1 MLSSEAIPRRAAGR
15 DETKTGSFIG
25 FLPAMSIREKGSGL
39 GTRGLKAQG
48 TGWQGTG
55 WQGTLYSATCAL
67 YPEPC
72 SSCMRIAL
80 AQLNP
85 ISGDIN
91 GNLAKILDVLEQA
104 TAQGA
109 DLLVT
114 PEMALPGY
122 CIGDLVEDAGF
133 LAANARAMQRIAD
146 AARGITAVVG
156 FIDFDLE
163 ARNESGAIRKF
174 NAAAV
179 VRDGHILQRAHKT
192 LLPSYRYF
200 DDKRFF
206 VPGAVRE
213 PVSVPV
219 RGGTIRLGVS
229 ICEDLWDEFYHVKPL
244 AELVAKGADV
254 LLNLNASPFC
264 PGKRHERDE
273 TIRRHIA
280 QLGKPLVYIN
290 TTGAA
295 DNGKNIIP
303 FDGESLVYDGAGR
316 LLAIGRQFEEQLLVV
331 DLDPAT
337 PPDGLR
343 LPAIDRDREVYDGL
357 VMALRDYM
365 RKTGFD
371 RAVVAVSGGID
382 SALAL
387 AIAADA
393 LGPDRVSAYN
403 MPSRFNSD
411 TTRSIAERLARAFG
425 VSYGVIPIQDIDEH
439 VREVFETHAHPIAH
453 SFTGENLH
461 ARIRGMLMMAESN
474 DTGALL
480 ISCGNETEIA
490 LGYATLYGDMCGGV
504 SLIGDLSKLDVYR
517 MARYVNARHG
527 AEKIPED
534 TFHIKPSAELAENQY
549 DPFDYWVVAPVV
561 GEIVEQRTSPAD
573 LVRLFEQRALDPA
586 RFVLDADG
594 RTVYDKH
601 TSASFSDV
609 VYDCFRRIR
618 RSVYKRLQGPPII
631 VVTERAFGLDL
642 RETIINGWEGLENP

>member
-1 MLSSEAIPRRAAGR
+1 
-15 DETKTGSFIG
+15 
-25 FLPAMSIREKGSGL
+25 
-39 GTRGLKAQG
+39 
-48 TGWQGTG
+48 
-55 WQGTLYSATCAL
+55 
-67 YPEPC
+67 
-72 SSCMRIAL
+72 MRIAL

-85 ISGDIN
+85 TSGDIN
-91 GNLAKILDVLEQA
+91 GNTAKILEA
-104 TAQGA
+104 IEAAAAQGA
-109 DLLVT
+109 DVLVT

-133 LAANARAMQRIAD
+133 LAANERAMLRIAE

-156 FIDFDLE
+156 FIDFDLA
-163 ARNESGAIRKF
+163 ARNESGAIRKY

-179 VRDGHILQRAHKT
+179 VRDGRVLQRAHKT

-206 VPGAVRE
+206 VPGTVRE
-213 PVSVPV
+213 PVAVPV
-219 RGGTIRLGVS
+219 AGGTVRLGVS
-229 ICEDLWDEFYHVKPL
+229 ICEDLWDEFYDVKPL
-244 AELVAKGADV
+244 AELVARGADV

-264 PGKRHERDE
+264 PGKRQARDE
-273 TIRRHIA
+273 IIRRHLA
-280 QLGKPLVYIN
+280 ELRKPLAYIN

-303 FDGESLVYDGAGR
+303 FDGESLVYDAAGR
-316 LLAIGRQFEEQLLVV
+316 LIAIGRQFQEQLLVV
-331 DLDPAT
+331 DLDSAAPAA
-337 PPDGLR
+337 PLP
-343 LPAIDRDREVYDGL
+343 LPAMDADREMYDGL

-403 MPSRFNSD
+403 MPSRFNSS
-411 TTRSIAERLARAFG
+411 TTRSIAERLARALG
-425 VSYGVIPIQDIDEH
+425 VAYGVIPIQDLDEH
-439 VREVFETHAHPIAH
+439 VRAVFETNAHAIVQ

-461 ARIRGMLMMAESN
+461 ARIRGLLMMAESN

-517 MARYVNARHG
+517 LARYVNAKQG
-527 AEKIPED
+527 AEMIPEEA
-534 TFHIKPSAELAENQY
+534 FQIKPSAELAANQF

-561 GEIVEQRTSPAD
+561 GEIVERRTSPAE
-573 LVRLFEQRALDPA
+573 LVRLFEQHALDPA
-586 RFVLDADG
+586 RFVPDAEG

-601 TSASFSDV
+601 SSASFSEV

-618 RSVYKRLQGPPII
+618 RSVYKRLQGPPIV

-642 RETIINGWEGLENP
+642 RETIINAWEG